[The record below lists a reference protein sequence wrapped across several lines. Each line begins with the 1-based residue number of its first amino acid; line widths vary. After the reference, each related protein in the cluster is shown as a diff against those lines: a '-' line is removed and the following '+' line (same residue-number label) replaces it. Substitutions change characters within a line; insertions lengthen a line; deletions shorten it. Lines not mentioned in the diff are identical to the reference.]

1 LKSQPE
7 GCGHSLFKE
16 MSQGLKEPS
25 PDFPGI
31 LWPEHFMQKAWGFLP
46 KIFVE
51 KFNKQGILVAE
62 VRIWFLRRENETHE
76 ANRI

>member
-1 LKSQPE
+1 
-7 GCGHSLFKE
+7 
-16 MSQGLKEPS
+16 
-25 PDFPGI
+25 
-31 LWPEHFMQKAWGFLP
+31 MQKAWGFLP